1 MRRLEPTT
9 RYRQWVLC
17 RNPGVSKTRLR
28 RHQLQQVI
36 LAVGIALLVAVAG
49 AAAFYFI
56 EGWSLLESVYMVVI
70 TLTTVGYG
78 TPRELTPSGTVISIV
93 VIVVGVSAALYSIT
107 QFAEYLVTGVVR
119 GEIGSARARRRIRRL
134 NAHTIICG
142 FGRLG
147 AELARQLISSGRQIV
162 VIDPDETSAERSRSA
177 GYPTIAGDASEDAI
191 LCEAGI
197 ENADSLVAAVGSD
210 SVNAFVTLSARA
222 LAPQIQIISR
232 AEQNATVEKLLRAG
246 ANDAIT
252 PYAAGSRAIAT
263 RLTAPLVG
271 LVVDALLDDQV
282 GSISMK
288 QLRVHPR
295 SRLVG
300 ESVGQLLREPNTN
313 LRVLALGQDVDNVE
327 LLPGTQTRIGGG
339 DPIVA
344 VGPKAS
350 LDTISGAADS
360 IRGDG

>member
-1 MRRLEPTT
+1 MQRLESSTG
-9 RYRQWVLC
+9 YGQWVLC
-17 RNPGVSKTRLR
+17 QNPGVSKTSLP
-28 RHQLQQVI
+28 RHQLQQVV
-36 LAVGIALLVAVAG
+36 LAVGIAFLVAG

-56 EGWSLLESVYMVVI
+56 EGRSLLESVYMVVI

-93 VIVVGVSAALYSIT
+93 VIVVGVPAALYSIT

-119 GEIGSARARRRIRRL
+119 GEIGTARTRRRIRRL

-147 AELARQLISSGRQIV
+147 SELAHQLTSDGRQIV
-162 VIDPDETSAERSRSA
+162 VIDPDETGAARSRNA
-177 GYPTIAGDASEDAI
+177 GYPTIAGDASEDEI
-191 LCEAGI
+191 LGEAGI
-197 ENADSLVAAVGSD
+197 ENAASLVAAVGSD

-222 LAPQIQIISR
+222 LSPQIQIISR
-232 AEQNATVEKLLRAG
+232 AEQNAAVEKLLRAG

-263 RLTAPLVG
+263 KLTAPLVG
-271 LVVDALLDDQV
+271 LVVEALLDDQV

-300 ESVGQLLREPNTN
+300 ESVGQLLREPDTN
-313 LRVLALGQDVDNVE
+313 LRVLALGQGVNNVE
-327 LLPGTQTRIGGG
+327 LLPGPQTRIGGG
-339 DPIVA
+339 DLIVA
-344 VGPKAS
+344 VGSPAS
-350 LDTISGAADS
+350 LAAIAGAADS
-360 IRGDG
+360 ILGND